1 MIAPSEHPDFDAHA
15 AVCFLHDARTGA
27 RAIVALHRVDPT
39 GTHPSVGGCRMRDYE
54 TTEEALGDVLRLSR
68 GMSSKCAVTGL
79 PFGGAKAVV
88 LGVPKPAARP
98 CVLDAVAGF
107 VNSFGGRFRTGVD
120 VGLSASD
127 VEAMRTATPWMVGT
141 GLIRPDALTA
151 DGVFATLKRAVRHRL
166 GRDDLGGTTVGV
178 QGLGK
183 VGLRLARLLL
193 DDGARVL
200 GGDVDRAANEEAA
213 GMGVEIVDPASLIG
227 LDIEVF
233 APCALGGVIGP
244 DTVGAI
250 RASVIAG
257 SANNQ
262 LATADLGD
270 ALHAKGIFYVPDYLA
285 NAGGLIAVAMQIE
298 GHDEAWAHSRAA
310 GLADRLDEIVATA
323 RSLDI
328 SIAAAAGRLAAER
341 LAS

>member
-15 AVCFLHDARTGA
+15 AVCFLHDAKTGA

-39 GTHPSVGGCRMRDYE
+39 GTYPSVGGCRMRDYA
-54 TTEEALGDVLRLSR
+54 TTEEALGDALRLSR
-68 GMSSKCAVTGL
+68 GMSRKCAVTGL

-88 LGVPKPAARP
+88 LGVPEPSARRA
-98 CVLDAVAGF
+98 VLDSLAGF
-107 VNSFGGRFRTGVD
+107 VNGFGGRFRTGVD
-120 VGLSASD
+120 VGLSACD
-127 VEAMRTATPWMVGT
+127 VETMRTATPWMVGT
-141 GLIRPDALTA
+141 GPIRPDALTA

-166 GRDDLGGTTVGV
+166 GRGGLGGTTIGV

-193 DDGARVL
+193 EDGARVL

-213 GMGVEIVDPASLIG
+213 GVGVEIVDPASLIG
-227 LDIEVF
+227 LDVDVL
-233 APCALGGVIGP
+233 APCALGGVIRS

-250 RASVIAG
+250 RARVIAG

-262 LATADLGD
+262 LATADMGN
-270 ALHAKGIFYVPDYLA
+270 ALHERGIFYVPDYLA

-298 GHDEAWAHSRAA
+298 GHDEAWAHSQAA

-323 RSLDI
+323 DSLGL
-328 SIAAAAGRLAAER
+328 SIAAAAEQLATDRRAP
-341 LAS
+341 